1 MDEKNKLIDKILE
14 IDENDIFTL
23 QIKAILLTKENKIE
37 EAFEI
42 YKKLLSN
49 RSFTP
54 TVTLLNEACNF

>member
-23 QIKAILLTKENKIE
+23 QIKAVLLTKENKIE

-49 RSFTP
+49 ENFTP